1 MSSLQDFFTKSLD
14 TVTRSVSGLS
24 DSGITDSGLSSR
36 GTSINPPSRQ
46 TSTSSTDFN
55 SFFDDY
61 NEERPPPV
69 TRDKSITPVAA
80 QGVPAA
86 AQGVSAAAKGV
97 SAGPQES
104 TKAQQNIDLTEMLVE
119 TMQPFFVEILECYED
134 GFKYIS
140 TTPYNTVLADSE
152 KYQDPIIGNL
162 VDRMVCA
169 AIPTFYPIELPN
181 FDPYLASAL
190 IKHVLPRLQ
199 DFIYDGKCEV
209 DEEPEMTDEEIRDMI
224 SNIMPLTSVKESNF
238 EQLCSNFL
246 SVRREAVA
254 KIDKSYSPK
263 NPSMGEIKDFSSPS
277 YVSPEFGG
285 RRQTK
290 KYKKMRSRQT
300 KKNRKNN
307 KVYRG
312 GQRWRVWYMGFLILI
327 FGIGLLCTFMYTT
340 YELYNIKKQ
349 VDVSLQ
355 TPLVNKIFEIIEMV
369 QQGEKPTQSFS
380 AISYNVTNPESDST
394 SLVSISP
401 TRTVVDFDETEK
413 FPLSVG
419 TSEIATIND
428 NFLEQLQDNKEL
440 FLQLQQISKSGPL
453 ELIYLYMS
461 GGFAIDSFEL
471 LNKLT
476 TDAAKFLL
484 NGIETV
490 ESAKVKKQLVEL
502 QKGFESFVEVDE
514 YTVLSKFFTECYA
527 SEIGSGNIA
536 DAHSLLYVAENYED
550 YYKLISKVGMKKLM
564 PKPKVVKDF
573 TNGLVRTLV
582 EQNEDY
588 SMTDPETGL
597 QGDQTPVNP
606 VRRFVDL
613 IPGLGTITQKID
625 SMTET
630 VKKVV
635 VTKELADE
643 KAQCFVRTMQ
653 GISKRKFAELDGLK
667 ADLKILQL
675 DIGDII
681 GVEVVRNAFY
691 FILPKGGRL
700 LSCYRAIVA
709 LTGLLIGSVMT
720 YGIYKR
726 QAAQGDEVVEVRAE
740 LAEFRQGLANAD
752 ERYEARQNEIMGLL
766 QQALA
771 ASAQQPGAQGRGFLP
786 IGNGNNSNS
795 SSSASSNSNP
805 SGSGSAFR
813 GNYSENLTQPSF
825 SSLDYKASNASSA
838 TISNASSAAPRGSQS
853 PGRFKGK
860 GDRKPG
866 YGAPDSG
873 GRRTR
878 RRSRQTKKRRRRIKR
893 RQTRKLRRNTKRR

>member
-1 MSSLQDFFTKSLD
+1 
-14 TVTRSVSGLS
+14 
-24 DSGITDSGLSSR
+24 
-36 GTSINPPSRQ
+36 
-46 TSTSSTDFN
+46 
-55 SFFDDY
+55 
-61 NEERPPPV
+61 
-69 TRDKSITPVAA
+69 
-80 QGVPAA
+80 
-86 AQGVSAAAKGV
+86 
-97 SAGPQES
+97 
-104 TKAQQNIDLTEMLVE
+104 
-119 TMQPFFVEILECYED
+119 
-134 GFKYIS
+134 
-140 TTPYNTVLADSE
+140 
-152 KYQDPIIGNL
+152 
-162 VDRMVCA
+162 
-169 AIPTFYPIELPN
+169 
-181 FDPYLASAL
+181 
-190 IKHVLPRLQ
+190 
-199 DFIYDGKCEV
+199 
-209 DEEPEMTDEEIRDMI
+209 
-224 SNIMPLTSVKESNF
+224 
-238 EQLCSNFL
+238 
-246 SVRREAVA
+246 
-254 KIDKSYSPK
+254 
-263 NPSMGEIKDFSSPS
+263 
-277 YVSPEFGG
+277 
-285 RRQTK
+285 
-290 KYKKMRSRQT
+290 
-300 KKNRKNN
+300 
-307 KVYRG
+307 
-312 GQRWRVWYMGFLILI
+312 MGFLILI
-327 FGIGLLCTFMYTT
+327 FGIGLLCTLMYTT
-340 YELYNIKKQ
+340 YELNLVKKQ
-349 VDVSLQ
+349 VRVAVQ
-355 TPLVNKIFEIIEMV
+355 TPLVNKIFEIIEAI
-369 QQGEKPTQSFS
+369 QQGEKPSQSFS
-380 AISYNVTNPESDST
+380 AIAYNVTNPKSDST

-401 TRTVVDFDETEK
+401 TRTVADFDESEK
-413 FPLSVG
+413 YPLSLD
-419 TSEIATIND
+419 TSEIPTINE

-453 ELIYLYMS
+453 DLIYLYMS

-597 QGDQTPVNP
+597 QGDQTPVNS

-681 GVEVVRNAFY
+681 GVEVVKNAFY
-691 FILPKGGRL
+691 FVLPKGARL
-700 LSCYRAIVA
+700 FSCYRAIVA

-752 ERYEARQNEIMGLL
+752 ERYQARQNEIMGLL
-766 QQALA
+766 QQAIA
-771 ASAQQPGAQGRGFLP
+771 TSAQPGAQPGAQGRGFLP

-795 SSSASSNSNP
+795 SSSASSNSNSNP
-805 SGSGSAFR
+805 YGSGSGFR

-825 SSLDYKASNASSA
+825 GSLDYNPSSS
-838 TISNASSAAPRGSQS
+838 ISNANSAAAAPAPRGSQS

-878 RRSRQTKKRRRRIKR
+878 RKSRQTKKRRRRIKR

>member
-1 MSSLQDFFTKSLD
+1 
-14 TVTRSVSGLS
+14 
-24 DSGITDSGLSSR
+24 
-36 GTSINPPSRQ
+36 
-46 TSTSSTDFN
+46 
-55 SFFDDY
+55 
-61 NEERPPPV
+61 
-69 TRDKSITPVAA
+69 
-80 QGVPAA
+80 
-86 AQGVSAAAKGV
+86 
-97 SAGPQES
+97 
-104 TKAQQNIDLTEMLVE
+104 
-119 TMQPFFVEILECYED
+119 
-134 GFKYIS
+134 
-140 TTPYNTVLADSE
+140 
-152 KYQDPIIGNL
+152 
-162 VDRMVCA
+162 
-169 AIPTFYPIELPN
+169 
-181 FDPYLASAL
+181 
-190 IKHVLPRLQ
+190 
-199 DFIYDGKCEV
+199 
-209 DEEPEMTDEEIRDMI
+209 
-224 SNIMPLTSVKESNF
+224 
-238 EQLCSNFL
+238 
-246 SVRREAVA
+246 
-254 KIDKSYSPK
+254 
-263 NPSMGEIKDFSSPS
+263 
-277 YVSPEFGG
+277 
-285 RRQTK
+285 
-290 KYKKMRSRQT
+290 
-300 KKNRKNN
+300 
-307 KVYRG
+307 
-312 GQRWRVWYMGFLILI
+312 
-327 FGIGLLCTFMYTT
+327 
-340 YELYNIKKQ
+340 
-349 VDVSLQ
+349 
-355 TPLVNKIFEIIEMV
+355 
-369 QQGEKPTQSFS
+369 
-380 AISYNVTNPESDST
+380 
-394 SLVSISP
+394 
-401 TRTVVDFDETEK
+401 
-413 FPLSVG
+413 
-419 TSEIATIND
+419 
-428 NFLEQLQDNKEL
+428 
-440 FLQLQQISKSGPL
+440 
-453 ELIYLYMS
+453 
-461 GGFAIDSFEL
+461 
-471 LNKLT
+471 
-476 TDAAKFLL
+476 
-484 NGIETV
+484 
-490 ESAKVKKQLVEL
+490 
-502 QKGFESFVEVDE
+502 
-514 YTVLSKFFTECYA
+514 
-527 SEIGSGNIA
+527 
-536 DAHSLLYVAENYED
+536 
-550 YYKLISKVGMKKLM
+550 MKKLM

>member
-1 MSSLQDFFTKSLD
+1 MSDDEYGDPTTPLSAENLGRMGSKLPPITRD
-14 TVTRSVSGLS
+14 TSAAT
-24 DSGITDSGLSSR
+24 TQETQSSR
-36 GTSINPPSRQ
+36 GISRGY
-46 TSTSSTDFN
+46 SRSDSMGYNEKDDF
-55 SFFDDY
+55 SFDDLQS
-61 NEERPPPV
+61 EP
-69 TRDKSITPVAA
+69 TSAA
-80 QGVPAA
+80 QGFSA
-86 AQGVSAAAKGV
+86 SAAAAT
-97 SAGPQES
+97 AGPEES
-104 TKAQQNIDLTEMLVE
+104 TKAQQNIDLAEILAE
-119 TMQPFFVEILECYED
+119 TMQPFFVEILECYEE

-140 TTPYNTVLADSE
+140 TTPFNTVLADSE
-152 KYQDPIIGNL
+152 KYDDPIIGYL

-169 AIPTFYPIELPN
+169 AIPTFYPMELPN

-190 IKHVLPRLQ
+190 IKRVLPRLQ

-209 DEEPEMTDEEIRDMI
+209 EEEPEMTEQEMRDMI
-224 SNIMPLTSVKESNF
+224 DNIMPLTPVKASNF

-246 SVRREAVA
+246 DVRREAVGYEA
-254 KIDKSYSPK
+254 EGYPTGLRKRNTPNYGD
-263 NPSMGEIKDFSSPS
+263 
-277 YVSPEFGG
+277 VGG

-327 FGIGLLCTFMYTT
+327 FGIGLLCTLFYTM
-340 YELYNIKKQ
+340 YELNLIKKQ

-355 TPLVNKIFEIIEMV
+355 TPLVNKIFEIIEAI
-369 QQGEKPTQSFS
+369 QQGEQPSQSFS
-380 AISYNVTNPESDST
+380 AIAYNVTNPKTDST

-401 TRTVVDFDETEK
+401 TRTVTDFDESEK
-413 FPLSVG
+413 YPLSLD
-419 TSEIATIND
+419 TSEIPTINE

-453 ELIYLYMS
+453 DLIYLYMS

-471 LNKLT
+471 LNKLS

-514 YTVLSKFFTECYA
+514 YNVLSKFFTECYA

-564 PKPKVVKDF
+564 PKPKVVTDF

-597 QGDQTPVNP
+597 QGDQTPVNRAR
-606 VRRFVDL
+606 VL
-613 IPGLGTITQKID
+613 IDMVPGMSTITKTID
-625 SMTET
+625 TMTEK
-630 VKKVV
+630 VKKVA

-675 DIGDII
+675 DIGEII
-681 GVEVVRNAFY
+681 GVEVLKNAFY
-691 FILPKGGRL
+691 FILPKGARL
-700 LSCYRAIVA
+700 FSCYRAIVG
-709 LTGLLIGSVMT
+709 LTVLLISSVTT

-726 QAAQGDEVVEVRAE
+726 SAAQDDVSAAQGEAVAQLQAQLEDVK
-740 LAEFRQGLANAD
+740 QKIANGAQVNQ
-752 ERYEARQNEIMGLL
+752 AKQNKIMGFLE
-766 QQALA
+766 QAIA
-771 ASAQQPGAQGRGFLP
+771 ASSQPGAQGTGSLS

-795 SSSASSNSNP
+795 NSF
-805 SGSGSAFR
+805 GSG
-813 GNYSENLTQPSF
+813 
-825 SSLDYKASNASSA
+825 
-838 TISNASSAAPRGSQS
+838 SNASSAANPPKNRGSKS
-853 PGRFKGK
+853 PIKTAFQRQAAIAAEEEQKKKDAAYGLLALN
-860 GDRKPG
+860 DPNRK
-866 YGAPDSG
+866 G

-878 RRSRQTKKRRRRIKR
+878 RRTRQTKKRRRRIKR
-893 RQTRKLRRNTKRR
+893 RQTRKLRRNTKRRRM

>member
-1 MSSLQDFFTKSLD
+1 MSDDEYGDPTTPLSAENLGRMGSKLPPITRD
-14 TVTRSVSGLS
+14 TSAAT
-24 DSGITDSGLSSR
+24 TQETQSSR
-36 GTSINPPSRQ
+36 GISRGY
-46 TSTSSTDFN
+46 SRSDSMGYNEKDDF
-55 SFFDDY
+55 SFDDLQS
-61 NEERPPPV
+61 EPTSGLLE
-69 TRDKSITPVAA
+69 A
-80 QGVPAA
+80 QGFSA
-86 AQGVSAAAKGV
+86 SAAA
-97 SAGPQES
+97 GPEES
-104 TKAQQNIDLTEMLVE
+104 TKAQQNIDLAEMLSE
-119 TMQPFFVEILECYED
+119 TMQPFFIEILECYED

-224 SNIMPLTSVKESNF
+224 SNIMPLTPVKESNF

-246 SVRREAVA
+246 DIRREAVD
-254 KIDKSYSPK
+254 KIT
-263 NPSMGEIKDFSSPS
+263 NSSVAEGYPTGLRKRNTPN
-277 YVSPEFGG
+277 YGDVGG

-327 FGIGLLCTFMYTT
+327 FGIGLLCTLFYTM
-340 YELYNIKKQ
+340 YELNLIKKQ

-355 TPLVNKIFEIIEMV
+355 TPLVNKIFEIIEAI
-369 QQGEKPTQSFS
+369 QQGEQPSQSFS
-380 AISYNVTNPESDST
+380 AIAYNVTNPKTDST

-401 TRTVVDFDETEK
+401 TRTLADFDESEK
-413 FPLSVG
+413 YPLSLD
-419 TSEIATIND
+419 TSEIPTINE

-453 ELIYLYMS
+453 DLIYLYMS

-471 LNKLT
+471 LNKLS

-564 PKPKVVKDF
+564 PKPKVVADF

-582 EQNEDY
+582 EQNEQY

-597 QGDQTPVNP
+597 QGDQTPVNRAR
-606 VRRFVDL
+606 VL
-613 IPGLGTITQKID
+613 IDMVPGMSTITKTID
-625 SMTET
+625 SMTEK
-630 VKKVV
+630 VKKVA

-675 DIGDII
+675 DIGEII
-681 GVEVVRNAFY
+681 GVEVLKNAFY
-691 FILPKGGRL
+691 FILPKGARL
-700 LSCYRAIVA
+700 FSCYRAITY
-709 LTGLLIGSVMT
+709 LTGLLIASVTT

-726 QAAQGDEVVEVRAE
+726 SAAQGDEVVEVRTE
-740 LAEFRQGLANAD
+740 LAEVRQGLANAD

-766 QQALA
+766 QQAIA

-795 SSSASSNSNP
+795 TGSGSGVQRRGNNPDYGNQSFVSPGNAPSSMFNPSSASM
-805 SGSGSAFR
+805 
-813 GNYSENLTQPSF
+813 
-825 SSLDYKASNASSA
+825 
-838 TISNASSAAPRGSQS
+838 SNASSAAAPAPTRGSQS
-853 PGRFKGK
+853 PGPAKKRLLAQKLAEEQGK
-860 GDRKPG
+860 
-866 YGAPDSG
+866 SG

-878 RRSRQTKKRRRRIKR
+878 RRTRQTKKRRRRIKR
-893 RQTRKLRRNTKRR
+893 RQTRKLRRNTKRRRM

>member
-1 MSSLQDFFTKSLD
+1 MSDDDDEPGTPLSSENLRQLPSKVNTRDTSYGVTTQDS
-14 TVTRSVSGLS
+14 R
-24 DSGITDSGLSSR
+24 SSR
-36 GTSINPPSRQ
+36 GDSYSRGYSIDSGK
-46 TSTSSTDFN
+46 DF
-55 SFFDDY
+55 SFDDLQS
-61 NEERPPPV
+61 EPKVE
-69 TRDKSITPVAA
+69 A
-80 QGVPAA
+80 QGS
-86 AQGVSAAAKGV
+86 SAAA
-97 SAGPQES
+97 AAAAEPEES
-104 TKAQQNIDLTEMLVE
+104 TKAEDNIYLAKTLAD

-152 KYQDPIIGNL
+152 KYHDPIIGYL

-190 IKHVLPRLQ
+190 IKRVLPRLQ

-209 DEEPEMTDEEIRDMI
+209 EEEPEMTEQEMRDMI
-224 SNIMPLTSVKESNF
+224 NNIMPLTAVKPSNF

-246 SVRREAVA
+246 DVRREAVGYEA
-254 KIDKSYSPK
+254 EGYPTGLRKRNTPNYGD
-263 NPSMGEIKDFSSPS
+263 
-277 YVSPEFGG
+277 VGG

-327 FGIGLLCTFMYTT
+327 FGIALLCTLFYTT

-349 VDVSLQ
+349 VDVALQ
-355 TPLVNKIFEIIEMV
+355 TPLVNKIFEIIAAI
-369 QQGEKPTQSFS
+369 QQGEKPSQSFS
-380 AISYNVTNPESDST
+380 AIAYNVTNPKTDST

-401 TRTVVDFDETEK
+401 TRTVADFDESEK
-413 FPLSVG
+413 YPLSLD
-419 TSEIATIND
+419 TSEIPTINE
-428 NFLEQLQDNKEL
+428 NFLEKLQDNKEL
-440 FLQLQQISKSGPL
+440 FLQLQQISRSGPL
-453 ELIYLYMS
+453 DLIYLYMS

-471 LNKLT
+471 LNKLSM
-476 TDAAKFLL
+476 DAAKFLL

-502 QKGFESFVEVDE
+502 QKGFEHFVEVDE
-514 YTVLSKFFTECYA
+514 YAVLSKFFTECYA

-573 TNGLVRTLV
+573 TTGLVRTLV
-582 EQNEDY
+582 EQNEQY

-597 QGDQTPVNP
+597 QGDQTPVNRAR
-606 VRRFVDL
+606 VFIDMV
-613 IPGLGTITQKID
+613 PGMATITKTFD
-625 SMTET
+625 TMTEK

-653 GISKRKFAELDGLK
+653 GISTRKFAELDGLK

-681 GVEVVRNAFY
+681 GVELVKNAFY
-691 FILPKGGRL
+691 FALPKGARL
-700 LSCYRAIVA
+700 FSCYTAIVG
-709 LTGLLIGSVMT
+709 LTVLLISSVTT

-726 QAAQGDEVVEVRAE
+726 SAAQDDVVAGQGEAVAAQGEVVAE
-740 LAEFRQGLANAD
+740 LQAQIENVQQRITNGD
-752 ERYEARQNEIMGLL
+752 EEAARKDEEIREIRALL
-766 QQALA
+766 QRFLA
-771 ASAQQPGAQGRGFLP
+771 ASAPPGARGLLP
-786 IGNGNNSNS
+786 IED
-795 SSSASSNSNP
+795 SSSASSSSSSSSTG
-805 SGSGSAFR
+805 SGSGSGNLGAISFPSLNYKPSSSMSNPSIDTTSKASSVPPKTR
-813 GNYSENLTQPSF
+813 GN
-825 SSLDYKASNASSA
+825 
-838 TISNASSAAPRGSQS
+838 RS
-853 PGRFKGK
+853 PGKFATKEG
-860 GDRKPG
+860 RKPD
-866 YGAPDSG
+866 YGKPDSG

-893 RQTRKLRRNTKRR
+893 RQTRKLSRNTKRRRM

>member
-1 MSSLQDFFTKSLD
+1 M
-14 TVTRSVSGLS
+14 
-24 DSGITDSGLSSR
+24 
-36 GTSINPPSRQ
+36 
-46 TSTSSTDFN
+46 
-55 SFFDDY
+55 
-61 NEERPPPV
+61 
-69 TRDKSITPVAA
+69 
-80 QGVPAA
+80 
-86 AQGVSAAAKGV
+86 
-97 SAGPQES
+97 
-104 TKAQQNIDLTEMLVE
+104 DLAEILVE
-119 TMQPFFVEILECYED
+119 TMQPFFIEILECYED

-140 TTPYNTVLADSE
+140 TTPYNTVLTDSE
-152 KYQDPIIGNL
+152 KYHDPIIGNL
-162 VDRMVCA
+162 VDRIVCA

-190 IKHVLPRLQ
+190 IKRVLPRLQ
-199 DFIYDGKCEV
+199 NFIYDGKCEV
-209 DEEPEMTDEEIRDMI
+209 EEEPEMTDEEMRDMI
-224 SNIMPLTSVKESNF
+224 SNIMPLTPVKESNF

-246 SVRREAVA
+246 DIRREAVD
-254 KIDKSYSPK
+254 KITKSSEAEGYPTGLRK
-263 NPSMGEIKDFSSPS
+263 RNAPNYGD
-277 YVSPEFGG
+277 VGG

-290 KYKKMRSRQT
+290 KYKKMMSRQT
-300 KKNRKNN
+300 KKNRKNS

-327 FGIGLLCTFMYTT
+327 FGIGLLCTLFYTM
-340 YELYNIKKQ
+340 YELNLIKKQ

-355 TPLVNKIFEIIEMV
+355 TPLVAKIFEIINMI
-369 QQGEKPTQSFS
+369 QQGEKPSQSFS
-380 AISYNVTNPESDST
+380 AIAYNVTKPNSDST
-394 SLVSISP
+394 SLVTISP
-401 TRTVVDFDETEK
+401 NRTLTDFDEEQK
-413 FPLSVG
+413 YPLSLDS
-419 TSEIATIND
+419 SEVATID
-428 NFLEQLQDNKEL
+428 QKFLEELQDNKDL
-440 FLQLQQISKSGPL
+440 FLQLQQISEAGPL
-453 ELIYLYMS
+453 DLIYLYMS
-461 GGFAIDSFEL
+461 GGFAIDSFDL
-471 LNKLT
+471 LNKLSM
-476 TDAAKFLL
+476 DAAKFLL
-484 NGIETV
+484 TGIETV
-490 ESAKVKKQLVEL
+490 ESAKIKRELVEL
-502 QKGFESFVEVDE
+502 QKGFESFAEIDE
-514 YTVLSKFFTECYA
+514 YSVLSKFFTECYA

-536 DAHSLLYVAENYED
+536 DAHSLLYVAENYGD
-550 YYKLISKVGMKKLM
+550 YYNLVTKMRLQKLM
-564 PKPKVVKDF
+564 PKPEVVTRF

-582 EQNEDY
+582 EQNEKY
-588 SMTDPETGL
+588 HITDPVTGI

-606 VRRFVDL
+606 GRAL
-613 IPGLGTITQKID
+613 IDKVPGAKWIAKKID

-740 LAEFRQGLANAD
+740 VVEVRAELAEFRQGLANAD
-752 ERYEARQNEIMGLL
+752 ERYQARQNEIMGLL

-838 TISNASSAAPRGSQS
+838 TTSNASSAAPRGSQS

-878 RRSRQTKKRRRRIKR
+878 RRTRQTKKRRRRIKR